1 MWLVICSVLASI
13 TIKAS
18 CHQHSIIMGLGEPL
32 ISHAGPRHSHKHSR
46 GIKNISVWLQELDNI
61 RFLYVFLSRS
71 AATIAKQFQVPTSVY
86 CLMFVNNIFENI
98 NFSSEMILCRQWMDR
113 RRFSRLF
120 LILSAHI
127 LKIRVHWI
135 SGATFY
141 CRFSHTRL
149 KLKRFGRMPKIYSFL
164 KLNQQN
170 NTWKYFE
177 F

>member
-1 MWLVICSVLASI
+1 MQRPRIHHNKSLVSPAF
-13 TIKAS
+13 
-18 CHQHSIIMGLGEPL
+18 HNYGLGEPL
-32 ISHAGPRHSHKHSR
+32 ISHAGPCHRVPQPLTLER
-46 GIKNISVWLQELDNI
+46 NKNISVWLQELDNI

-71 AATIAKQFQVPTSVY
+71 VATIAKQFQVLTSVY